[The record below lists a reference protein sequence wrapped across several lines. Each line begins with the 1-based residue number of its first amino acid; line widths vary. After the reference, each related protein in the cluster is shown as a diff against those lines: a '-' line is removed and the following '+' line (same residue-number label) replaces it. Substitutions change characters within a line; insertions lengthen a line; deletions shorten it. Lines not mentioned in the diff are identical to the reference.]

1 MAEFCSSS
9 SRIHSFQFNSSQ
21 TRSGLVRAAQRSTDF
36 ISSVTIMTFVVVD
49 RKTRSFLGIRYV
61 LSFQR
66 IGCKDGRRGMS
77 TFFLHTVALS
87 LEENSSTVW
96 GCLELVTVG
105 SVSVLRTSWR
115 IRDFFDGQRKIV
127 FALHP
132 KVEVL

>member
-1 MAEFCSSS
+1 
-9 SRIHSFQFNSSQ
+9 
-21 TRSGLVRAAQRSTDF
+21 
-36 ISSVTIMTFVVVD
+36 MTFVVVD

-87 LEENSSTVW
+87 LEENSSAVL

-105 SVSVLRTSWR
+105 PVSVLRTSWLI

-127 FALHP
+127 FALHL
-132 KVEVL
+132 KEVL